1 MTAAN
6 DRGVVVVTG
15 ASRGIGFAVSRRLW
29 TDGYD
34 VIGVARTRPEQWGG
48 GRFIEA
54 DLTTPQGV
62 RHVCDAI
69 ADLPSVWGLL
79 NDAGRGLDQS
89 LDDLDEADLE
99 AVLHLNT
106 VVPASLAAAS
116 ARRMNDGGRIVN
128 IGSVVALGAPNRTAY
143 GASKAALA
151 SMTRTWALE
160 LATRGITVNTVAPG
174 PIETELFRTYN
185 PVGSERER
193 AYLAQIP
200 VRHFGQA
207 DDLAKLIAMIMSPSM
222 AYLTGQ
228 TIYFDGGFTVG
239 RTAD

>member
-62 RHVCDAI
+62 QHVCDAI
-69 ADLPSVWGLL
+69 GELPSVWGLL

-89 LDDLDEADLE
+89 LDDLDEADLA

-106 VVPASLAAAS
+106 VVPASLAAAC
-116 ARRMNDGGRIVN
+116 ARRMHDGGRIVN

-207 DDLAKLIAMIMSPSM
+207 DDLAELIAMIMSPSM

>member
-69 ADLPSVWGLL
+69 GELPSVWGLL

>member
-1 MTAAN
+1 MTSAV
-6 DRGVVVVTG
+6 DRGAVVVTG
-15 ASRGIGFAVSRRLW
+15 ASRGIGFAVCRALW
-29 TDGYD
+29 SNGYD

-48 GRFIEA
+48 GAFFEA
-54 DLTTPQGV
+54 DLTSADDV
-62 RHVCDAI
+62 SRVVDAI
-69 ADLPSVWGLL
+69 GELPSVWGLV

-89 LDDLDEADLE
+89 LDGLVEADLA

-106 VVPASLAAAS
+106 VVPATLAAAC

-160 LATRGITVNTVAPG
+160 LASRGITVNTVAPG

-200 VRHFGQA
+200 VRKFGQT
-207 DDLAKLIAMIMSPSM
+207 DDLAELIGLILSPSM

-239 RTAD
+239 RAGE

>member
-54 DLTTPQGV
+54 DLASSQGV
-62 RHVCDAI
+62 QHVCDAI
-69 ADLPSVWGLL
+69 GELPSVWGLL

-89 LDDLDEADLE
+89 LDDLDEADLA

-106 VVPASLAAAS
+106 VVPASLAAAC
-116 ARRMNDGGRIVN
+116 ARRMHDGGRIVN

-207 DDLAKLIAMIMSPSM
+207 DDLAELIAMIMSPSM